1 VNEPTTNKLR
11 RMGSVHYLED
21 IPMSVRERVL
31 LRSLKIPRIETI
43 DEIEEVVL
51 REDIRGAVGLGH
63 ELAQARA
70 CVRWINLPGSG
81 APSPL
86 TGMLF
91 DGPGVQ
97 RWLAGC
103 TRATLMVVTIGEEID
118 ETLEQLKT
126 AQITDA
132 FYLDAVASELVEA
145 AVNAV
150 DEDVDRAIRKAGFE
164 PTRRRSPGYG
174 GWTVGVQPEI
184 LRFCEAERIGVSCTP
199 TYLMQPTKTVTAVIG
214 WRETIEEE
222 DPP

>member
-1 VNEPTTNKLR
+1 MNEMTTDKLR

-21 IPMSVRERVL
+21 IPTRLRERVL

-43 DEIEEVVL
+43 SEIEEAVQ
-51 REDIRGAVGLGH
+51 REDIRGAIGLGQ

-70 CVRWINLPGSG
+70 CVRWLNLPGSG

-86 TGMLF
+86 TGLLF

-97 RWLAGC
+97 RWLVGC
-103 TRATLMVVTIGEEID
+103 TRATLMVVTVGPEID
-118 ETLEQLKT
+118 ETLHKLKA

-145 AVNAV
+145 ATRAV
-150 DEDVDRAIRKAGFE
+150 DEDVDRAIRKAGYE

-174 GWTVGVQPEI
+174 GWSLEAQPDI
-184 LRFCEAERIGVSCTP
+184 LRFCEADRIGVTCNSAH
-199 TYLMQPTKTVTAVIG
+199 LMLPTKTITAVIG
-214 WRETIEEE
+214 WREIVEEE
-222 DPP
+222 DPL